1 MPIGVY
7 ARSEQI
13 LDKNA
18 PISDNNGVSHT
29 HDNSAAVLQQVPVS
43 GAFFLFA
50 VGAGVRSAILPPEY
64 LDFEK
69 PIADLEKKIEEL
81 TLFTSNGN
89 IDLEEEI
96 LKLHKK
102 ADQLRVEI
110 YSRLT
115 PWQKVQL
122 SRHPNRP
129 YTLDYI
135 EAMLTDF
142 VEMHG
147 DRSFADDP
155 AIVGGMARLDGLSV
169 IVIGHQKGRTLKDRV
184 FRNFGQPNPEGY
196 RKALRL
202 MRFAEKFNKP
212 IITLIDTQGA
222 YPGIG
227 AEERGQGESIARN
240 LYVMSGLK
248 VPIVSVIIGEGGSG
262 GALALGVADRVLML
276 EHATYSVISPEGCAA
291 ILWNNGSKAN
301 EAADLLKIT
310 AQDLFQMKVIDEMV
324 EEPIGGAH
332 RDPRRAAELLKEAV
346 TRNLSEIRSTLP
358 AALVGLRYEKFR
370 KLGMFDQI

>member
-1 MPIGVY
+1 M
-7 ARSEQI
+7 
-13 LDKNA
+13 
-18 PISDNNGVSHT
+18 
-29 HDNSAAVLQQVPVS
+29 
-43 GAFFLFA
+43 
-50 VGAGVRSAILPPEY
+50 PPEY
-64 LDFEK
+64 LEFEK

-102 ADQLRVEI
+102 ADQLRAEI
-110 YSRLT
+110 YSRLS
-115 PWQKVQL
+115 PWQKAQI

-142 VEMHG
+142 TEMHG
-147 DRSFADDP
+147 DRGFADDA
-155 AIVGGMARLDGLSV
+155 AIVGGMARLNGMPV
-169 IVIGHQKGRTLKDRV
+169 VVIGHQKGRTTKEKII
-184 FRNFGQPNPEGY
+184 RNFGMPNPEGY

-202 MRFAEKFNKP
+202 MEFAEKFRKP
-212 IITLIDTQGA
+212 LITFIDTPGA

-227 AEERGQGESIARN
+227 AEERGQGESIARS
-240 LYVMSGLK
+240 LHVMSRLK
-248 VPIVSVIIGEGGSG
+248 IPIVATVIGEGGSG

-291 ILWNNGSKAN
+291 ILWNNGAKAS
-301 EAADLLKIT
+301 EAAELLKIT

-332 RDPRRAAELLKEAV
+332 RDPRRVAELLQEAII
-346 TRNLSEIRSTLP
+346 RNLSEIRNLP
-358 AALVGLRYEKFR
+358 SDELIRLRYDKFR
-370 KLGMFDQI
+370 NLGMFDQI

>member
-1 MPIGVY
+1 MP
-7 ARSEQI
+7 S
-13 LDKNA
+13 
-18 PISDNNGVSHT
+18 
-29 HDNSAAVLQQVPVS
+29 
-43 GAFFLFA
+43 
-50 VGAGVRSAILPPEY
+50 EY
-64 LDFEK
+64 LEFEK

-96 LKLHKK
+96 LKLQKK
-102 ADQLRVEI
+102 SDQLLAEI
-110 YSRLT
+110 YSRLS
-115 PWQKVQL
+115 PWQKVQI

-142 VEMHG
+142 TEMHG

-155 AIVGGMARLDGLSV
+155 AIVCGMAKLDGMPVV
-169 IVIGHQKGRTLKDRV
+169 IIGHQKGRTIKERV

-202 MRFAEKFNKP
+202 MRFAEKFKKP
-212 IITLIDTQGA
+212 IITFIDTQGA

-240 LYVMSGLK
+240 LYVMSLLK
-248 VPIVSVIIGEGGSG
+248 VPILAVVIGEGGSG

-291 ILWNNGSKAN
+291 ILWNNGAKAS
-301 EAADLLKIT
+301 EAAELLKIT
-310 AQDLFQMKVIDEMV
+310 AQDLFHMKVIDEVV

-332 RDPRRAAELLKEAV
+332 RDARRAAELLKEAIM
-346 TRNLSEIRSTLP
+346 RNLAEIKNISLDE
-358 AALVGLRYEKFR
+358 LMKLRYEKFR
-370 KLGMFDQI
+370 KLGIYDQL